1 MLCCLISI
9 VVLTGNISYD
19 HLLTEEWA
27 NGNLLYRASYLI
39 AAVNIK
45 VLIMFMGFSAME
57 SNFIACGQSYCPAK
71 KNEKGEIVPETYFN
85 IKQIDMTAI
94 ATQRSWTENMTGWN
108 C

>member
-45 VLIMFMGFSAME
+45 VFTMFMGFSAME
-57 SNFIACGQSYCPAK
+57 AHFIACG
-71 KNEKGEIVPETYFN
+71 
-85 IKQIDMTAI
+85 
-94 ATQRSWTENMTGWN
+94 
-108 C
+108 